1 MSPLWVLSLFFTIT
15 DSLEIIKAA
24 RGGSVQLPCEPTFD
38 NNSEAFHGLNVK
50 HFKSD
55 HSGSYSCIIIRII
68 PPPTFEL
75 NTTTIELHADG
86 LSLELVN
93 TNDSGCVELV
103 CTMDAIDQEQVD
115 FIWNLRGKNTSE
127 QVQVTNSSSS
137 VSSSLRLCGAERR
150 DGDTITCSV
159 SLPSG
164 HFTSNWTIHE
174 QNVGNED
181 SNWMVK
187 TICICALTGAVLM
200 IAMAVII
207 YKCKKRKNSD
217 DASIVY
223 TNKVYEN
230 FNFGTRIPIRESRRE
245 MQHEDCIY
253 EN

>member
-1 MSPLWVLSLFFTIT
+1 MQCMPSF
-15 DSLEIIKAA
+15 
-24 RGGSVQLPCEPTFD
+24 EP
-38 NNSEAFHGLNVK
+38 SMQGLNVK
-50 HFKSD
+50 HFKSN
-55 HSGSYSCIIIRII
+55 HSGSYSCIITGII
-68 PPPTFEL
+68 PPPIREL
-75 NTTTIELHADG
+75 NTTIIKLHAGG

-93 TNDSGCVELV
+93 TTDSGCVELV
-103 CTMDAIDQEQVD
+103 CTMDAIDQEQVE
-115 FIWNLRGKNTSE
+115 FIWNSRGKNTSE
-127 QVQVTNSSSS
+127 QKQVTNSSSS

-159 SLPSG
+159 SLPSD
-164 HFTSNWTIHE
+164 HFTSNWTIHQ

-187 TICICALTGAVLM
+187 TICICALTGAMLM

-207 YKCKKRKNSD
+207 YKCKKRKNLD
-217 DASIVY
+217 DASVVY

>member
-38 NNSEAFHGLNVK
+38 NNSEAFHVSWSKKGLQE
-50 HFKSD
+50 FI
-55 HSGSYSCIIIRII
+55 C
-68 PPPTFEL
+68 
-75 NTTTIELHADG
+75 